1 MIKFFKQPHIIKI
14 TTIIITIVLCFNFL
28 PSKVYAYPEKHN
40 IENSRSKKEN
50 TKIIFKSTVPDMLNF
65 MCKMVIIIILISLK

>member
-28 PSKVYAYPEKHN
+28 PSKVYAYPESIILKTAVP
-40 IENSRSKKEN
+40 KKK
-50 TKIIFKSTVPDMLNF
+50 TQKIIF
-65 MCKMVIIIILISLK
+65 

>member
-28 PSKVYAYPEKHN
+28 PSKYMHIQKSIILKTAVP
-40 IENSRSKKEN
+40 KKK
-50 TKIIFKSTVPDMLNF
+50 TQKIIF
-65 MCKMVIIIILISLK
+65 

>member
-50 TKIIFKSTVPDMLNF
+50 TKNNIKIVYFL
-65 MCKMVIIIILISLK
+65 LLLHSLDLQKLD

>member
-40 IENSRSKKEN
+40 IENSRSKKRKHK
-50 TKIIFKSTVPDMLNF
+50 KIIF
-65 MCKMVIIIILISLK
+65 

>member
-50 TKIIFKSTVPDMLNF
+50 TKNNILKRVLTKLLVYTNIIKVSD
-65 MCKMVIIIILISLK
+65 S